1 MFVAVCD
8 CFAQWLQIQEGYAI
22 IYTYYFQL
30 VTAFAA
36 AQLGC
41 LRIEDVSL
49 LFTMIQTMV
58 AIMDYL
64 DFEGGIAMMTSMLVV
79 SGTHGVVCILVE
91 GEAVTSAEQ
100 VQVLPAPPYGPPFG
114 VAFVFYAKMSPA
126 S

>member
-1 MFVAVCD
+1 M
-8 CFAQWLQIQEGYAI
+8 
-22 IYTYYFQL
+22 

-79 SGTHGVVCILVE
+79 SGTHGVVRVL
-91 GEAVTSAEQ
+91 GEDKCCYKCRVGSNPARSAI
-100 VQVLPAPPYGPPFG
+100 
-114 VAFVFYAKMSPA
+114 
-126 S
+126 

>member
-1 MFVAVCD
+1 M
-8 CFAQWLQIQEGYAI
+8 
-22 IYTYYFQL
+22 

-41 LRIEDVSL
+41 LRIEHVSL

-91 GEAVTSAEQ
+91 GEAVTSAE
-100 VQVLPAPPYGPPFG
+100 
-114 VAFVFYAKMSPA
+114 
-126 S
+126 